1 MASGT
6 LVIQKKEYSRPTF
19 GWLGLAAAGTDDV
32 RVSGVVLSSHR
43 VEGVGRGRRGV
54 VGQEVGLLRHPGS
67 RRLVGVVDR
76 ATLPANGTVRYPL
89 KKQKTQNLLLDKTN

>member
-1 MASGT
+1 M
-6 LVIQKKEYSRPTF
+6 LVLQKKEFLRPTF
-19 GWLGLAAAGTDDV
+19 SWLRFAAAGTDDV
-32 RVSGVVLSSHR
+32 RVSRVMLSSHR

-89 KKQKTQNLLLDKTN
+89 KKQNKKKLLLDLTN